1 MEFNKET
8 FLWELMTPV
17 EIEQLIIPDEIFLLS
32 DFMKSATS
40 FTGTATELAESLKL
54 ECSPAVLKKK
64 IIKHMAYLNQNNIRY
79 SENRTFDRRE
89 FSLCYDS
96 NDDMTV
102 ESRPQNLPSLPS
114 ALSGMDN
121 PPSVTPCLPLCGL
134 LQDEV

>member
-1 MEFNKET
+1 
-8 FLWELMTPV
+8 
-17 EIEQLIIPDEIFLLS
+17 
-32 DFMKSATS
+32 MKSATS